1 MKTILIA
8 DPDPAARRA
17 LLLLLKHRFGVEQA
31 AEAGDSECL
40 IHALADCPPELLFLD
55 WTLYGAPALETCL
68 LLCKAYPHLQIV
80 LLSANA
86 SDAAIAQKANALFV
100 HKGAAPDSLMATLAP
115 LFKE

>member
-8 DPDPAARRA
+8 DPDPAARKA

-31 AEAGDSECL
+31 AEAGDSESL
-40 IHALADCPPELLFLD
+40 IRALADCPPELLFLD
-55 WTLYGAPALETCL
+55 WTLYGAPAPETCL
-68 LLCKAYPHLQIV
+68 LLRKAYPALKIV

-86 SDAAIAQKANALFV
+86 ADATIAQQAKASFI
-100 HKGAAPDSLMATLAP
+100 HKGAAPDSLITTLAP